1 MTTGENSPSSSQQSL
16 ALLNE
21 RLYPKIV
28 RNPRIPVAIELI
40 MTTCSKCHHCCSLI
54 YDEEIMAGWLPEDS
68 NLNTKFVFRLNKY
81 LKVKCLLL
89 KGRIYVLKFRLIRLL
104 FSVFH
109 EHGKSR
115 I

>member
-1 MTTGENSPSSSQQSL
+1 MLS
-16 ALLNE
+16 E

-68 NLNTKFVFRLNKY
+68 NLNTKFVFQLNKY
-81 LKVKCLLL
+81 LTVRWFVAERRYLCF
-89 KGRIYVLKFRLIRLL
+89 RISFN
-104 FSVFH
+104 
-109 EHGKSR
+109 
-115 I
+115 